1 MDSKSLK
8 KKMKRKN
15 PKKKP
20 SLVKVVLDEAKKQEK
35 KSAQKANGHPGPTKS
50 AGGNDYIIDGPSNT
64 SKNYMEKLSST
75 ERAEAA
81 FAWLIAPVTTQDF
94 YKTYFEKKPFVVRH
108 KDPSYYQHLLSTAQL
123 DTVLRERD
131 VHFEKN
137 IDLTSYVNGKRETV
151 MLEGRAFPALVW
163 QYYGEGCSVR
173 LLNPQTYVEAVH
185 SLCYTLAEHFSSF
198 VGANVYLT
206 PAGTQ
211 GFAPHWD
218 DIDAFVLQLEG
229 KKKWKVYKP
238 RNDEEELP
246 LVSSGNL
253 DREELEESPII
264 ETTLETGDLLYM
276 PRGFIHEA
284 QSCEDDHSLHIT
296 ISANQKNTWSDYLK
310 ILLPAA
316 LELATESDVE
326 FRKTLPR
333 NYMRNMGVMHSELEN
348 SSVREKFAAVVSK
361 LFQKLMDNAPL
372 DPAADQ
378 MAVNYMHDSLPPV
391 LSSAE
396 KELTA
401 GNRSKWNGKKL
412 SGNSDFD
419 HVNPDT
425 QVCLVSQ
432 NCVRVTSEEETVFAY
447 HIVDN
452 TSVYR
457 ERDEPYKIEITP
469 GEAEV
474 IEFLVANYPTFV
486 RVKDI
491 PIESGAQD
499 DVKEIIHT
507 LYFKNLLLAK

>member
-1 MDSKSLK
+1 MDTKGLK
-8 KKMKRKN
+8 KKMKKKL

-20 SLVKVVLDEAKKQEK
+20 SLVKAVLDEAKRNEK
-35 KSAQKANGHPGPTKS
+35 KLAQKSGGCPTSKQA
-50 AGGNDYIIDGPSNT
+50 AGESDYIIDGSASVAP
-64 SKNYMEKLSST
+64 KDYIEKPSST

-81 FAWLIAPVTTQDF
+81 FAWLIAPVSTQDF
-94 YKTYFEKKPFVVRH
+94 YKNYFEKKPFVVRH
-108 KDPSYYQHLLSTAQL
+108 KDPSYYKHLLSTKQL

-151 MLEGRAFPALVW
+151 LLEGRALPALVW
-163 QYYGEGCSVR
+163 QYYSEGCSVR
-173 LLNPQTYVEAVH
+173 LLNPQSYVEAVH
-185 SLCYTLAEHFSSF
+185 TLCYTLAEHFSSF

-229 KKKWKVYKP
+229 KKRWKVYEP
-238 RNDEEELP
+238 RNEDEELP

-253 DREELEESPII
+253 DRDELVDPPII

-284 QSCEDDHSLHIT
+284 SSCEDDHSLHIT
-296 ISANQKNTWSDYLK
+296 ISANQRNTWSDYLK

-316 LELATESDVE
+316 LELATESNVE
-326 FRKTLPR
+326 FRRTLPR
-333 NYMRNMGVMHSELEN
+333 NYLQNMGVMHSDLEN
-348 SSVREKFAAVVSK
+348 KARQMFSEIASNLV
-361 LFQKLMDNAPL
+361 QKLLKEAPF

-391 LSSAE
+391 LNSSE

-401 GNRSKWNGKKL
+401 SHRARWNCETL
-412 SGNSDFD
+412 NGNSSFD
-419 HVNPDT
+419 HVNPET
-425 QVCLVSQ
+425 EVCLISK
-432 NCVRVTSEEETVFAY
+432 NCVRVASEEESVFAY
-447 HIVDN
+447 HIADN

-457 ERDEPYKIEITP
+457 EREEPYKIEITP
-469 GEAEV
+469 PEANV
-474 IEFLVANYPTFV
+474 IEFLVSKYPAFV
-486 RVKDI
+486 RLKDI
-491 PIESGAQD
+491 PLEGSPE
-499 DVKEIIHT
+499 DVREIIHT